1 MEKLKD
7 ICKRVEEI
15 VSAEISKGVE
25 SIDTKELGEAIDM
38 IKDLKEAMYYGSVVK
53 AMEESEEE
61 DKLMQKMGMSN
72 EMRMYRGQP
81 RNERG
86 QFKADGRPN
95 RYYNA
100 TMMPEVYSM
109 DMYDK
114 MPNNMQEEYKRGY
127 RDGMSSNM
135 SGRSDGNNVSRAMRN
150 YEDYR
155 KNHNE
160 MTPTENANKS
170 KEAEN
175 MMGEIDTKL
184 KEYKNGQMSAEEKQT
199 IKTWLD
205 KMLKEW

>member
-7 ICKRVEEI
+7 ICKRVEEV

-61 DKLMQKMGMSN
+61 DKLMQKMGMSD

-100 TMMPEVYSM
+100 TMMPEIYSM

-135 SGRSDGNNVSRAMRN
+135 GGRGDGNNVSRAMRN

-175 MMGEIDTKL
+175 MMREIDNKL